1 MTLYLVGYMSA
12 GKSTVGRTLAELLG
26 YEFVD
31 TDIYIE
37 SRFRQ
42 RVSDLFRLHGEEY
55 FRQKERMILEEIA
68 GLPDAI
74 IATGGGLPI
83 YHDNM
88 DLLLES
94 GTVLYLRYSSE
105 ALAQRLELTKRTR
118 PSVAHLS
125 GEPLRQHVEEAMRLR
140 EPIYSQAH
148 QIIDM
153 EALAEQGISTETK
166 IAGWIA
172 QHLPPAE

>member
-1 MTLYLVGYMSA
+1 MTLYLIGYMSA
-12 GKSTVGRTLAELLG
+12 GKSTVGRMLAERLG

-68 GLPDAI
+68 GLPDAV

-105 ALAQRLELTKRTR
+105 TLAQRLELTKRTR

-125 GEPLRQHVEEAMRLR
+125 GEELRQHVAEAMRLR
-140 EPIYSQAH
+140 EPIYSRAH
-148 QIIDM
+148 RIIDM
-153 EALAEQGISTETK
+153 DTLAKQGTNTEAK
-166 IAGWIA
+166 IASWIVQQLRLEA
-172 QHLPPAE
+172 

>member
-1 MTLYLVGYMSA
+1 MTIYLIGYMSA
-12 GKSTVGRTLAELLG
+12 GKSTVGRMLAELLG

-42 RVSDLFRLHGEEY
+42 RVSDLFRQHGEEY

-68 GLPDAI
+68 GLPDAV

-83 YHDNM
+83 YYDNM

-94 GTVLYLRYSSE
+94 GAVLYLRYSSE
-105 ALAQRLELTKRTR
+105 ALARRLELTKRTR

-125 GEPLRQHVEEAMRLR
+125 GEELRQHVAEAMSLR
-140 EPIYSQAH
+140 EPIYSRAH
-148 QIIDM
+148 QTIDM
-153 EALAEQGISTETK
+153 ETLAKQGITTEAK
-166 IAGWIA
+166 IANWIVRQLRLEA
-172 QHLPPAE
+172 

>member
-12 GKSTVGRTLAELLG
+12 GKSTIGRMLAKMFS

-68 GLPDAI
+68 GLPNAV

-88 DLLLES
+88 DILLES
-94 GTVLYLRYSSE
+94 GTVL
-105 ALAQRLELTKRTR
+105 
-118 PSVAHLS
+118 
-125 GEPLRQHVEEAMRLR
+125 
-140 EPIYSQAH
+140 
-148 QIIDM
+148 
-153 EALAEQGISTETK
+153 
-166 IAGWIA
+166 
-172 QHLPPAE
+172 

>member
-1 MTLYLVGYMSA
+1 MTIYLIGYMSA
-12 GKSTVGRTLAELLG
+12 GKSTVGRMLAELLG
-26 YEFVD
+26 YEFID

-42 RVSDLFRLHGEEY
+42 RVSDLFRLHGEDY

-68 GLPDAI
+68 GLNDAV

-88 DLLLES
+88 DMLLES

-105 ALAQRLELTKRTR
+105 VLAQRLELTKRTR
-118 PSVAHLS
+118 PSVAHLT
-125 GEPLRQHVEEAMRLR
+125 GEELRLHVAEAMRLR
-140 EPIYSQAH
+140 EPIYSRAH
-148 QIIDM
+148 HTIDM
-153 EALAEQGISTETK
+153 EALAMHGVNSEAK
-166 IAGWIA
+166 IASWIA
-172 QHLPPAE
+172 QQLRLKA

>member
-1 MTLYLVGYMSA
+1 MTLYLIGYMSA
-12 GKSTVGRTLAELLG
+12 GKSTVGRMLAELLG

-68 GLPDAI
+68 GLPDAV

-88 DLLLES
+88 DILLES
-94 GTVLYLRYSSE
+94 GTVLYLRYSCE
-105 ALAQRLELTKRTR
+105 TLAQRLELTKRTR

-125 GEPLRQHVEEAMRLR
+125 GEELRQHVEEAMRLR
-140 EPIYSQAH
+140 EPVYSRAH
-148 QIIDM
+148 QIIDV
-153 EALAEQGISTETK
+153 EALAEQGFASEAK
-166 IAGWIA
+166 LADWIA
-172 QHLPPAE
+172 HHVPSAE

>member
-1 MTLYLVGYMSA
+1 MTLYLIGYMSA

-42 RVSDLFRLHGEEY
+42 RVADLFRLHGDEY

-68 GLPDAI
+68 GLPDAV

-88 DLLLES
+88 DILLES

-105 ALAQRLELTKRTR
+105 ALAQRLELTKRTS
-118 PSVAHLS
+118 PSVSHLT
-125 GEPLRQHVEEAMRLR
+125 GEELLQHVTEAMRLR
-140 EPIYSQAH
+140 EPIYSRAH
-148 QIIDM
+148 HTIDM
-153 EALAEQGISTETK
+153 ETLAKQGINTEAK
-166 IAGWIA
+166 IASWIA
-172 QHLPPAE
+172 QQLRSAE

>member
-1 MTLYLVGYMSA
+1 MTLYLIGYMSA

-26 YEFVD
+26 YQFVD

-42 RVSDLFRLHGEEY
+42 RVSDIFRLHGESY

-68 GLPDAI
+68 GLNDAV

-83 YHDNM
+83 YQDNM
-88 DLLLES
+88 DILLES

-105 ALAQRLELTKRTR
+105 MLAERLELTKRTR

-125 GEPLRQHVEEAMRLR
+125 GEELRLHVEEAMRLR
-140 EPIYSQAH
+140 EPVYSRAH
-148 QIIDM
+148 QIIEM
-153 EALAEQGISTETK
+153 AALAEQGVSREAD
-166 IAGWIA
+166 IAQWIA
-172 QHLPPAE
+172 QQLHS

>member
-12 GKSTVGRTLAELLG
+12 GKSTIGRMLAKMFS

-68 GLPDAI
+68 GLPNAV

-88 DLLLES
+88 DILLES

-105 ALAQRLELTKRTR
+105 VLALRLELTKRTR

-125 GEPLRQHVEEAMRLR
+125 GDELRHHVEEAMRLR
-140 EPIYSQAH
+140 DPIYSRAH

-153 EALAEQGISTETK
+153 EALAEQGLSSEPK
-166 IAGWIA
+166 IADWIA
-172 QHLPPAE
+172 WHLPPVE

>member
-12 GKSTVGRTLAELLG
+12 GKSTVGRMLAELLG

-42 RVSDLFRLHGEEY
+42 RVSDLFRLHGEAY

-74 IATGGGLPI
+74 IATGGGLPV

-88 DLLLES
+88 DILLES

-105 ALAQRLELTKRTR
+105 VLAQRLELTKRTR

-125 GEPLRQHVEEAMRLR
+125 GDELRQHIEESMRLR
-140 EPIYSQAH
+140 DPIYSRAH
-148 QIIDM
+148 RIIDM
-153 EALAEQGISTETK
+153 EALAKQGISSEMK
-166 IAGWIA
+166 IAHWIA
-172 QHLPPAE
+172 QQLPAAE